1 VRKIEF
7 TSFYDIHFKPK
18 GDKGDNVKQSI
29 NNILQTVLDNTD
41 DIVRYEIESSTRSYK
56 SGSGTI
62 TTEFSAYIRDGV
74 NMGDGEVDPI
84 NDSIWHGLRDAE
96 PASALHSRSTWSLGD
111 VITDNVEHVT
121 SSVDEENR
129 IKTDLDD
136 RSKYKDSASAS
147 PEYKQ
152 MRTLY
157 PHEFDQAFQSV
168 MNQLRERLKLSN
180 ENYKMVRSLVEEKP
194 TNWDCEQ
201 CGRENVE
208 LHHEMVR
215 SSVKKHFRERL
226 SDLDGFVLDEETG
239 EVFMESTTVT
249 RHIAELVH
257 NPEVL
262 TPLCTECHK
271 NRH

>member
-1 VRKIEF
+1 
-7 TSFYDIHFKPK
+7 
-18 GDKGDNVKQSI
+18 
-29 NNILQTVLDNTD
+29 
-41 DIVRYEIESSTRSYK
+41 
-56 SGSGTI
+56 
-62 TTEFSAYIRDGV
+62 
-74 NMGDGEVDPI
+74 
-84 NDSIWHGLRDAE
+84 
-96 PASALHSRSTWSLGD
+96 
-111 VITDNVEHVT
+111 
-121 SSVDEENR
+121 
-129 IKTDLDD
+129 
-136 RSKYKDSASAS
+136 
-147 PEYKQ
+147 
-152 MRTLY
+152 
-157 PHEFDQAFQSV
+157 
-168 MNQLRERLKLSN
+168 
-180 ENYKMVRSLVEEKP
+180 MVRSLVEEKP

-215 SSVKKHFRERL
+215 SSVKKHFREIL